1 MESFSQNVLIECYGL
16 TGGIATGKSTVA
28 QMLKELGCY
37 IIDTDQI
44 ARDVVMPNKPAYNE
58 IVAHF
63 GKEVLNDD
71 GTLNRE
77 KLRWIIIDDPQK
89 RSLLNAITHPRIG
102 QEVLH
107 LVHQYRSREDGYPI
121 IVDVP
126 LLFEAGWHSFFKAV
140 ILVYVPVE
148 VQIQRLMIRDNL
160 TKEEAERTI
169 KFQMSIEE
177 KKARAHYVIDNS
189 GTLEETK
196 KQVHELFAKIFAAK

>member
-1 MESFSQNVLIECYGL
+1 MESFSQNVLNECYGL

-37 IIDTDQI
+37 LIDTDQI
-44 ARDVVMPNKPAYNE
+44 ARDIVMPNKLAYNE

-63 GKEVLNDD
+63 GKDVLNSD

-89 RSLLNAITHPRIG
+89 RSLLNAIMHPRIG
-102 QEVLH
+102 YEVLN
-107 LVHQYRSREDGYPI
+107 LVYQYRSDEDGHPI

-126 LLFEAGWHSFFKAV
+126 LLFEAGWHGLFRAV

-148 VQIQRLMIRDNL
+148 VQIQRLMMRDNL
-160 TKEEAERTI
+160 SKEEAERTI
-169 KFQMSIEE
+169 TFQMSIEE
-177 KKARAHYVIDNS
+177 KKRLAHYIIDNS
-189 GTLEETK
+189 GTLDETK
-196 KQVHELFAKIFAAK
+196 KQVNALFEKISAAK